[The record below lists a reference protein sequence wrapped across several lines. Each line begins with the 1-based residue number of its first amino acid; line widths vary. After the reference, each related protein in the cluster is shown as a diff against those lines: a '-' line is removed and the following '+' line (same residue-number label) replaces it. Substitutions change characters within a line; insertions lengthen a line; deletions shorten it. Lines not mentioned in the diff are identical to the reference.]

1 MRKNAILFL
10 TLLGSCIL
18 FALLAGMYFHK
29 LAEQNEGEAQEQ
41 QIIPQEFGE
50 TDTIEQD
57 KSDSETVD
65 ASEKDD
71 FADTLLVG
79 DSRTIGLMEYGNI
92 EQATFFADK
101 GMSVFLLEKKQVV
114 FPDLGKV
121 SFYELLEKKNFSKIY
136 FMLGMNELGY
146 PFESVQRKYQEVL
159 NNMLEKQEGA
169 VIYLCANLHVT
180 AEQSQ
185 EDEIYNNE
193 NVNRVN
199 EMIAGLADNETTF
212 YIDVNEL
219 FDDENGCLSTE
230 YACDNFHVW
239 GKYYADWVEWLRGK

>member
-71 FADTLLVG
+71 FADTLFVG

-219 FDDENGCLSTE
+219 FDDENGCL
-230 YACDNFHVW
+230 
-239 GKYYADWVEWLRGK
+239 

>member
-71 FADTLLVG
+71 FADTLFVG

-92 EQATFFADK
+92 EQATFFADN
-101 GMSVFLLEKKQVV
+101 GMSVF
-114 FPDLGKV
+114 
-121 SFYELLEKKNFSKIY
+121 N
-136 FMLGMNELGY
+136 
-146 PFESVQRKYQEVL
+146 
-159 NNMLEKQEGA
+159 
-169 VIYLCANLHVT
+169 
-180 AEQSQ
+180 
-185 EDEIYNNE
+185 
-193 NVNRVN
+193 
-199 EMIAGLADNETTF
+199 
-212 YIDVNEL
+212 
-219 FDDENGCLSTE
+219 
-230 YACDNFHVW
+230 
-239 GKYYADWVEWLRGK
+239 